1 MSQCSTA
8 PILETLETPV
18 TDDYDVIVAGGGA
31 SGLTA
36 ALAAAR
42 EGARTA
48 LIERTSCLGGT
59 ATEGMVA
66 QWLGFYHSE
75 TRVVGGIAMELA
87 RRICGLGGSN
97 GFARYTLAEASAK
110 PIPLINFPF
119 NPEIVKIASDEA
131 AREAGI
137 DVQLY
142 TQIVRSL
149 VRDGRV
155 EGIVVENASGRAALR
170 AKIVVDATGDAAVA
184 AASGVP
190 CAGKEAGLRQHRQP
204 CTLVFRMSNVDV
216 KRFRGVPREV
226 KRAIALDGI
235 RERRLFWESLSFC
248 STPGGTDAICLMSRI
263 PGIDAL
269 DADNLTRATV
279 TGRQQV
285 KSIINFLRER
295 VPGFEHSVLAAIAER
310 VGVRET
316 RRIHGKYTLTQE
328 DILNNVRFTDAIA
341 LGAGPM
347 DLHEPGGTGIAL
359 WVPDAPFEI
368 PLRCLLPQTIE
379 GLVVTGR
386 AISATREANGG
397 SRHMGTA
404 MCLGEAAGIYAA
416 LYAQGEAQLT
426 QPPYGR
432 VRKMLRA
439 HGALVSVD
447 DALTASQAGHPSVP
461 GPETQFA
468 TA

>member
-1 MSQCSTA
+1 MSPYSTV
-8 PILETLETPV
+8 PILETLETSA
-18 TDDYDVIVAGGGA
+18 TGDYDVIVAGGGA

-36 ALAAAR
+36 ALAAAG

-48 LIERTSCLGGT
+48 LIERSSCLGGT
-59 ATEGMVA
+59 ATAGMVA
-66 QWLGFYHSE
+66 QWLGFYHRE

-87 RRICGLGGSN
+87 RRVCVLGGSD
-97 GFARYTLAEASAK
+97 GFARYTLAEASAN

-131 AREAGI
+131 AREAG
-137 DVQLY
+137 VEVHLY
-142 TQIVRSL
+142 TQIVRPL
-149 VRDGRV
+149 VTDGRV
-155 EGIVVENASGRAALR
+155 EGVVIENASGRAALR
-170 AKIVVDATGDAAVA
+170 GKIVVDATGDAAVA

-190 CAGKEAGLRQHRQP
+190 CAGEEAALRQHRQP

-216 KRFRGVPREV
+216 KRFRAVPREV
-226 KRAIALDGI
+226 KRAIALEGI

-248 STPGGTDAICLMSRI
+248 STPGGSDAICLMSRI
-263 PGIDAL
+263 PDIDAL
-269 DADNLTRATV
+269 DAHDLTRAVV

-285 KSIINFLRER
+285 KSIVNFLRER
-295 VPGFEHSVLAAIAER
+295 VPGFENSVLAAIAER

-328 DILNNVRFTDAIA
+328 DILRNVRFTDAIA
-341 LGAGPM
+341 LGAGPV
-347 DLHEPGGTGIAL
+347 DLHEPNGTGIAM

-368 PLRCLLPQTIE
+368 PLRCLLPQTID

-404 MCLGEAAGIYAA
+404 MCLGEAAGTYAA
-416 LYAQGEAQLT
+416 LCARG
-426 QPPYGR
+426 
-432 VRKMLRA
+432 
-439 HGALVSVD
+439 
-447 DALTASQAGHPSVP
+447 
-461 GPETQFA
+461 ETQLDQP
-468 TA
+468 TYG